1 VIATETGWNL
11 YVGGN
16 GGANP
21 KHAQLLAENID
32 NKTCIKY
39 VDRFLMF
46 YIKTAQPLVRTAA
59 WLEKL
64 EGGIEYL
71 KEVIVDDTLGIAEE
85 LDKDMQALV
94 DTFSCEWKEVVEN
107 PALQSRFK
115 PFVNT
120 DEVDE
125 EMAFVPMRDQKM
137 PTPWK

>member
-1 VIATETGWNL
+1 
-11 YVGGN
+11 
-16 GGANP
+16 
-21 KHAQLLAENID
+21 
-32 NKTCIKY
+32 
-39 VDRFLMF
+39 MF

-71 KEVIVDDTLGIAEE
+71 KEVVVDDTLGIAEE

-137 PTPWK
+137 PAPWK